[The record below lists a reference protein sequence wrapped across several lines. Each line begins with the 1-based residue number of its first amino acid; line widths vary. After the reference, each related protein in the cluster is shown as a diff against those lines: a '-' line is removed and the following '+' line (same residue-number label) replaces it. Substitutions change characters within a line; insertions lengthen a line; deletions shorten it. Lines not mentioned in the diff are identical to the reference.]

1 MMSTLFATADSI
13 TSARLV
19 SIAPRGYSEDPGI
32 DAKVWECL
40 HVAKLFECASDFD
53 LIHNSYDFLP
63 LSYSRLIG
71 TPVVTTI
78 HGFSSERILPVYQ
91 EYAANN
97 HYVSISE
104 ADRHP
109 SLEYAATI
117 HHGIDMMAFA
127 PGAGSRE
134 YLLFFGRIHPDKGT
148 EEAIRIARR
157 SGLPLV
163 IAGIVQDRTYFERV
177 VEPHVDGDRVRFIG
191 SIGPEGKSEL
201 LGAARALVHYVN
213 FDEPFGFSVIEAMAC
228 GTPVIA
234 TRRGSMPEL
243 IVDGVNGHIVG
254 SVEEAIEA
262 VLRIDELEPSAVRES
277 VELRFDRDRMVND
290 YVALYRRVLAGA
302 SRMYAQ
308 EP

>member
-1 MMSTLFATADSI
+1 
-13 TSARLV
+13 
-19 SIAPRGYSEDPGI
+19 
-32 DAKVWECL
+32 
-40 HVAKLFECASDFD
+40 
-53 LIHNSYDFLP
+53 
-63 LSYSRLIG
+63 
-71 TPVVTTI
+71 
-78 HGFSSERILPVYQ
+78 
-91 EYAANN
+91 
-97 HYVSISE
+97 
-104 ADRHP
+104 
-109 SLEYAATI
+109 
-117 HHGIDMMAFA
+117 
-127 PGAGSRE
+127 
-134 YLLFFGRIHPDKGT
+134 
-148 EEAIRIARR
+148 
-157 SGLPLV
+157 V

>member
-1 MMSTLFATADSI
+1 MVTAFAS
-13 TSARLV
+13 SAR
-19 SIAPRGYSEDPGI
+19 SGRKGR
-32 DAKVWECL
+32 
-40 HVAKLFECASDFD
+40 AS
-53 LIHNSYDFLP
+53 SSVP
-63 LSYSRLIG
+63 L
-71 TPVVTTI
+71 
-78 HGFSSERILPVYQ
+78 ER
-91 EYAANN
+91 
-97 HYVSISE
+97 S
-104 ADRHP
+104 
-109 SLEYAATI
+109 
-117 HHGIDMMAFA
+117 
-127 PGAGSRE
+127 
-134 YLLFFGRIHPDKGT
+134 
-148 EEAIRIARR
+148 
-157 SGLPLV
+157 
-163 IAGIVQDRTYFERV
+163 
-177 VEPHVDGDRVRFIG
+177 
-191 SIGPEGKSEL
+191 
-201 LGAARALVHYVN
+201 VHYVN